1 MPTTTSPSIS
11 HNKLPSLTMAGR
23 WELSTFESRDE
34 SRSSVLPVKEF
45 LSSTTIWLMRTSQS
59 DRTVQNPTAQM
70 LLSACCTTISNTTL
84 SLPCLLVSML
94 TTAADRIKLKLYWLT
109 WLGECW
115 LGSTRKYSLIFMRVS
130 HTRCFVDAGFGLLK
144 QKYRRGDIDTVAQL
158 AQVIKDSASINR
170 AEEFCWLWR
179 SWDSFMRNLFRPVKN
194 ITSFQRFSFLSSQPG
209 VVVMSQSDTYQDR
222 HFKILIA
229 DPSALQADILPPVV
243 MPAGLSAE
251 RAQYLFKEIR
261 PFCHSES
268 QDITCPAPASI
279 SDPVVEHD
287 PEEE

>member
-1 MPTTTSPSIS
+1 
-11 HNKLPSLTMAGR
+11 
-23 WELSTFESRDE
+23 
-34 SRSSVLPVKEF
+34 
-45 LSSTTIWLMRTSQS
+45 
-59 DRTVQNPTAQM
+59 
-70 LLSACCTTISNTTL
+70 
-84 SLPCLLVSML
+84 
-94 TTAADRIKLKLYWLT
+94 
-109 WLGECW
+109 
-115 LGSTRKYSLIFMRVS
+115 
-130 HTRCFVDAGFGLLK
+130 
-144 QKYRRGDIDTVAQL
+144 
-158 AQVIKDSASINR
+158 
-170 AEEFCWLWR
+170 
-179 SWDSFMRNLFRPVKN
+179 MRNLFQPVKN

-222 HFKILIA
+222 HFKIVTA

-251 RAQYLFKEIR
+251 RAQYLFKEIC